1 MYRGK
6 LKIKIDEKFDEKIQC
21 ASTLESSH
29 EIIPSDN
36 RASNSTQPVIE
47 LDAIS

>member
-1 MYRGK
+1 MKKY
-6 LKIKIDEKFDEKIQC
+6 
-21 ASTLESSH
+21 STLQHSSHKSSH

-36 RASNSTQPVIE
+36 RASNPVIE